1 MFVEIP
7 LRPGALLARTKWL
20 LEGLISSDILEN
32 IHSLSFVTLVHTA
45 KVCMNTQMEGQ
56 GARGWEWFVIQ
67 PYVFFLG
74 TLVLGHS

>member
-20 LEGLISSDILEN
+20 SEGLISTDILEN

-45 KVCMNTQMEGQ
+45 KVCMNAQMEGQ
-56 GARGWEWFVIQ
+56 GMGMVWDSALI
-67 PYVFFLG
+67 FFLG
-74 TLVLGHS
+74 TLMLGHS